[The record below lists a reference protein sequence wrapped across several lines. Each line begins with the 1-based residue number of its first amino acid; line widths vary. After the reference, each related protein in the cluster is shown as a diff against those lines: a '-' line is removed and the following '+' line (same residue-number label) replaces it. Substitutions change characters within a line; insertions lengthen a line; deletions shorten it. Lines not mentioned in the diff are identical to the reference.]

1 MKRIISLFLLAIS
14 FLFTYGC
21 SQNESVDYSSVGS
34 IVNHSEYGDSDNNG
48 NFEAARTNAE
58 EAFELITSMSV
69 GANIEY
75 ELITDEESNV
85 IAISLEY
92 DDLTMDSYMNLD
104 NAGHQ
109 SLEESFQTTSSIW
122 YQGLTNSYD
131 IQEDR
136 YKACAIKDKNG
147 EIITVLVNE
156 DGIYDAW
163 QEETDNNT
171 MEENRAD
178 ITNSTGSMSL
188 SRENDTSTA
197 NNSAEQ
203 NNGVSASSSPDSN
216 LLTSDENMDLSF
228 VSADTTNGIIFEVNN
243 KTDKNLNWQY
253 DSIALN
259 KRSINSQDFYVS
271 SGDIAPNSIGE
282 FVLSLNY
289 GADASKYNW
298 SEGVSVVSGQLRYY
312 IGEGYNDMV
321 SVSFS
326 DVAV

>member
-1 MKRIISLFLLAIS
+1 MKKRYVIEMVLAIFALMISLI
-14 FLFTYGC
+14 GC
-21 SQNESVDYSSVGS
+21 SNQTDSTQTANANQGNSGS
-34 IVNHSEYGDSDNNG
+34 
-48 NFEAARTNAE
+48 AE
-58 EAFELITSMSV
+58 ENT
-69 GANIEY
+69 N
-75 ELITDEESNV
+75 EES
-85 IAISLEY
+85 AQ
-92 DDLTMDSYMNLD
+92 D
-104 NAGHQ
+104 NKTN
-109 SLEESFQTTSSIW
+109 EE
-122 YQGLTNSYD
+122 
-131 IQEDR
+131 
-136 YKACAIKDKNG
+136 
-147 EIITVLVNE
+147 
-156 DGIYDAW
+156 
-163 QEETDNNT
+163 
-171 MEENRAD
+171 
-178 ITNSTGSMSL
+178 MSL
-188 SRENDTSTA
+188 DA
-197 NNSAEQ
+197 L
-203 NNGVSASSSPDSN
+203 PDISQIPLDSGDAA

-289 GADASKYNW
+289 GTDASKYNW